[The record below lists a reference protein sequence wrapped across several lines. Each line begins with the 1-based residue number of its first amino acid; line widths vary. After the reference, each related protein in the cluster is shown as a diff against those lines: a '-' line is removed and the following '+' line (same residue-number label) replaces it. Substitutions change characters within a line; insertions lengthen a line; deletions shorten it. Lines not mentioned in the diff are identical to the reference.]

1 MATNYQAYMQSRNV
15 QPQIQNPQ
23 MQYQNQNPMPQQF
36 ENPPQMYTQSLGM
49 KEVDGLNGVNRYPVA
64 PGASVALKDVNSM
77 TMFVKSTDLSGALL
91 PLRVFELHEV
101 TQEYQDRETPVS
113 RAEFNQMS
121 STMAELASVIGG
133 MKQMLEDLTAPSPSS
148 NGGDK

>member
-1 MATNYQAYMQSRNV
+1 MATNYQAYMQSRTNPQIPQ
-15 QPQIQNPQ
+15 QPQQQ
-23 MQYQNQNPMPQQF
+23 VPQQQF
-36 ENPPQMYTQSLGM
+36 DYQQQYFQAFGM

-77 TMFVKSTDLSGALL
+77 TMFVKSADLSGALL

-101 TQEYQDRETPVS
+101 TKEYQDRETPVS

-121 STMAELASVIGG
+121 STMAELANAMSG
-133 MKQMLEDLTAPSPSS
+133 MKQMLEDLTAPSTPSTH
-148 NGGDK
+148 D

>member
-1 MATNYQAYMQSRNV
+1 MATNYQAYMQSRNSPQV
-15 QPQIQNPQ
+15 PQPQQQI
-23 MQYQNQNPMPQQF
+23 PQQPYDNYQQQYF
-36 ENPPQMYTQSLGM
+36 QSFGM

-77 TMFVKSTDLSGALL
+77 TMFVKSADLSGALL

-101 TQEYQDRETPVS
+101 TKEYQDRETPVS

-121 STMAELASVIGG
+121 TTMTELANAVVG
-133 MKQMLEDLTAPSPSS
+133 MKQMLEDLTAPSTPSTH
-148 NGGDK
+148 D

>member
-1 MATNYQAYMQSRNV
+1 MATNYQAYMQSRTNPQIAP
-15 QPQIQNPQ
+15 QPQQQI
-23 MQYQNQNPMPQQF
+23 PQQQYDNYQQQYF
-36 ENPPQMYTQSLGM
+36 QSFGM

-64 PGASVALKDVNSM
+64 PGASVALKDANSM

-101 TQEYQDRETPVS
+101 TKEYQDRETPVS

-121 STMAELASVIGG
+121 STMAELANAMSG
-133 MKQMLEDLTAPSPSS
+133 MKQMLEDLTAPSTHE
-148 NGGDK
+148 